1 MMRIFTLT
9 IGLIFCLSC
18 SSKKQ
23 LPVPPPEPPRP
34 DWVLDRP
41 IVAGEYVG
49 IGVARKTS
57 NSFDYI
63 EQAKRN
69 ALNDLVSQIK
79 VSVQA
84 NSVQSQLERN
94 RVFSDE
100 FRSFTKLTTTIE
112 LENVAVAATWQNDT
126 EYWMYYRLSVADYQ
140 QQKNNKIQSASG
152 LALDH
157 FEKAK
162 VATEKVQ
169 LSEAFAAYIRGL
181 EAVSQYLNEPL
192 PVLQEGKQIYLGNEL
207 LSALNATAANLAI
220 RVNTANLKGKIG
232 QPVEEEL
239 IITVSY
245 PRLNGKAVRNFPL
258 RVRFSQGAGTILG
271 NSTTDEQGVC
281 RLRIANIAAKEQLQE
296 IVIEPDFDQML
307 RNQQNYQLWLKAID
321 PQAIPREK
329 VIITVARP
337 LVWLQTSEKTF
348 NPEVQKTM
356 LQSAIQQKLS
366 NEGIQFTDQ
375 AAKADYSIKLEA
387 SVRQGSVNSG
397 MYNSLVDLKIYLIDK
412 QGAERFSQTLTGV
425 RGVQLDYEKAGE
437 AAYKKAVTDLE
448 VAVLPKIIQIIY
460 NL

>member
-1 MMRIFTLT
+1 MKR
-9 IGLIFCLSC
+9 LILILCCLPLLWAC
-18 SSKKQ
+18 SSKKNVP
-23 LPVPPPEPPRP
+23 LPPPELPRP
-34 DWVLDRP
+34 DWVADRP
-41 IVAGEYVG
+41 IVQGEYVG
-49 IGVARKTS
+49 IGVARKS
-57 NSFDYI
+57 GNSFEHI

-100 FRSFTKLTTTIE
+100 FRSFTKLTTTID
-112 LENVAVAATWQNDT
+112 LENVAVAATWQNHS
-126 EYWMYYRLSVADYQ
+126 EYWIYYRLSIADYQ
-140 QQKNNKIQSASG
+140 QQKNNKMQSASG

-162 VATEKVQ
+162 QATQKLQ
-169 LSEAFAAYIRGL
+169 LSEAFSAYIRGL
-181 EAVSQYLNEPL
+181 EAIKLYLNEPL

-207 LSALNATAANLAI
+207 LTALNDAAGSIAI
-220 RVNTANLKGKIG
+220 RVNTTNLKGKIG
-232 QPVEEEL
+232 QPVDEEL
-239 IITVSY
+239 IVTVSY
-245 PRLNGKAVRNFPL
+245 PRTNGKAVRNFPL
-258 RVRFSQGAGTILG
+258 KVRFSQGAGTILG

-329 VIITVARP
+329 VIISVARP
-337 LVWLQTSEKTF
+337 LVFLQSTENTLNSG
-348 NPEVQKTM
+348 VQKSV
-356 LQSAIQQKLS
+356 LQSAIQQKMRA
-366 NEGIQFTDQ
+366 EGIQFTDE
-375 AAKADYSIKLEA
+375 ATKADYLLTLDA
-387 SVRQGSVNSG
+387 SVRQGSVNNG
-397 MYNSLVDLKIYLIDK
+397 MYNSFVDFKVRLTDK
-412 QGAERFSQTLTGV
+412 QGGERYSQVLTGI
-425 RGVQLDYEKAGE
+425 RGIQLDYEKASD

-448 VAVLPKIIQIIY
+448 VTVLPKIIQIIY

>member
-1 MMRIFTLT
+1 MKHYS
-9 IGLIFCLSC
+9 LILICLPLFWAC
-18 SSKKQ
+18 SSKKNV
-23 LPVPPPEPPRP
+23 PPPPPEPPRP
-34 DWVLDRP
+34 EWVLDRP
-41 IVAGEYVG
+41 IVQGEYIG
-49 IGVARKTS
+49 IGVARKST

-100 FRSFTKLTTTIE
+100 FRSFTKLTTTID
-112 LENVAVAATWQNDT
+112 LENVAVAATWQNDS

-140 QQKNNKIQSASG
+140 QQKNNKIQAASG

-162 VATEKVQ
+162 QATAILQ
-169 LSEAFAAYIRGL
+169 LSEAFSAYLRGL
-181 EAVSQYLNEPL
+181 EAIKQYLNEPL

-207 LSALNATAANLAI
+207 LTALNTTAGSIAI
-220 RVNTANLKGKIG
+220 RVNTTNLKGKIG
-232 QPVEEEL
+232 EPVAEEL

-245 PRLNGKAVRNFPL
+245 PRSNGKAVRNFPL
-258 RVRFSQGAGTILG
+258 KVRFSQGAGTILG

-307 RNQQNYQLWLKAID
+307 RNQPNYQLWLQAID

-337 LVWLQTSEKTF
+337 LVFLQSTEKTF
-348 NPEVQKTM
+348 TADVNKTL
-356 LQSAIQQKLS
+356 LQSAIQQKLRS
-366 NEGIQFTDQ
+366 EGIQFTDQ
-375 AAKADYSIKLEA
+375 ADKADFILKLNA
-387 SVRQGSVNSG
+387 NVRKGNVNNG
-397 MYNSLVDLKIYLIDK
+397 MYNSFVDLNIQLTDPR
-412 QGAERFSQTLTGV
+412 GSERFSQSLSGI
-425 RGVQLDYEKAGE
+425 RGVQLDFEKAGD

-448 VAVLPKIIQIIY
+448 VSVLPKIIQIIY